1 MKTTA
6 EKVAPLF
13 DLKGEII
20 SVELFGNGHINYTFL
35 VKTTENQYVL
45 QGINTNVFKKPHAII
60 KNIELLWETVS
71 DNNII
76 LKMLPLKKGGF
87 SVEANSAVWRTV
99 PFAENYTAFE
109 FVQEAWQAE
118 KAASAYATFIKTFE
132 KIDTSKLEDTIPDF
146 HNGLMRYA
154 HLEEAFA
161 QAKPERIEKAQ
172 HLYDFAKSHKV
183 IFDEVKKAVDE
194 KRIPIRV
201 THNDT
206 KINNVLIHKD
216 NPNDFKVIDLD
227 TVMQGILLYD
237 FGDMV
242 RTSVSPTNENELDD
256 SKIVFNTS
264 FFEAICKGFSVMKDV
279 MTETEKKMI
288 LDGAR
293 YMIFIIGVRFLTDYF
308 NNDIYFKTHFEDE
321 NFIRARNQFVLLQRL
336 EEKETELRKITK
348 KYFE

>member
-1 MKTTA
+1 MKNTA
-6 EKVAPLF
+6 EKIAPLF
-13 DLKGEII
+13 DFKGEIL
-20 SVELFGNGHINYTFL
+20 SVTPFGNGHINYTFL
-35 VKTTENQYVL
+35 VKTTEDEYVL
-45 QGINTNVFKKPHAII
+45 QGINTNVFKKPYAII
-60 KNIELLWETVS
+60 KNIELLWETEPS
-71 DNNII
+71 NKII
-76 LKMLPLKKGGF
+76 LNMLPVKTGGY
-87 SVEANSAVWRTV
+87 SVDADNAVWRAV
-99 PFAENYTAFE
+99 PLAKNYTAFE

-132 KIDTSKLEDTIPDF
+132 KIDTAKLEDTIPDF

-154 HLEEAFA
+154 HLEAAYA

-206 KINNVLIHKD
+206 KINNVLINND
-216 NPNDFKVIDLD
+216 NPDDFKVIDLD

-279 MTETEKKMI
+279 MTPTEKEMI
-288 LDGAR
+288 LDGAK

-336 EEKETELRKITK
+336 EEKETELRKITAACFK
-348 KYFE
+348 

>member
-1 MKTTA
+1 MKTKA
-6 EKVAPLF
+6 EKIAPLF

-20 SVELFGNGHINYTFL
+20 SVEPFGNGHINYTFL
-35 VKTTENQYVL
+35 VKTTEDEYVL
-45 QGINTNVFKKPHAII
+45 QGININVFKKPHAII

-76 LKMLPLKKGGF
+76 LNMLPVKTGGY
-87 SVEANSAVWRTV
+87 SIETENAVWRTV
-99 PFAENYTAFE
+99 PFAKNYVAYE
-109 FVQEAWQAE
+109 FVEEAWQAE

-132 KIDTSKLEDTIPDF
+132 KIDTDKLQDTIPDF
-146 HNGLMRYA
+146 HNGPKRFQQ
-154 HLEEAFA
+154 LEEAYA
-161 QAKPERIEKAQ
+161 QAKPERIKKAQ

-206 KINNVLIHKD
+206 KINNVLINKD

-242 RTSVSPTNENELDD
+242 RTSVSPTNENELDE

-264 FFEAICKGFSVMKDV
+264 FFEAICKGFSVMKNV
-279 MTETEKKMI
+279 MTETEKNMI
-288 LDGAR
+288 LDGAK

-336 EEKETELRKITK
+336 EEKEAELREITAK
-348 KYFE
+348 CFK